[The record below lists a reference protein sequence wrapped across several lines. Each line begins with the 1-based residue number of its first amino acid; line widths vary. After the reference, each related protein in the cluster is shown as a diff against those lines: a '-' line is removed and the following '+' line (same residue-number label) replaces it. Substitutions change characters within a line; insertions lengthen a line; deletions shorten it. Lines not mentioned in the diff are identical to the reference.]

1 MKDGEAWST
10 NSGEKNEEAV
20 SRTCFPAA
28 RYLLSF
34 SLIVSLGI
42 QGGCARGSAQR
53 GLVVA
58 GSTSVQPFA
67 DHWAELYM
75 NEHPGRVVNIQG
87 GGSSAGIQAARE
99 GAADIGMS
107 SRELKPEEKDLLEV
121 IVAWDGLAV
130 IVNPANMVDDL
141 SIEQV
146 QNIFVGNIS
155 NWSTVGGSSQH
166 ITVVT
171 REEGSGTRG
180 AFQEMVMKD
189 NRIFRGAIVQDSN
202 GTVRE
207 IVANDPQSIGY
218 ISLGLVNSKVKAVR
232 LDGVEPRSENIEQ
245 KKYRL
250 VRPFLFVT
258 NGPPAAAAQEF
269 IDFVLSR
276 PTQEIVRHDGLIP
289 VFENR
294 KAQRP

>member
-1 MKDGEAWST
+1 VRRWNQSKGL
-10 NSGEKNEEAV
+10 
-20 SRTCFPAA
+20 
-28 RYLLSF
+28 YLLALF
-34 SLIVSLGI
+34 LFIWLGFP
-42 QGGCARGSAQR
+42 GGCGRGSARR

-75 NEHPGRVVNIQG
+75 KENPDRVVNIQG
-87 GGSSAGIQAARE
+87 GGSSAGIQAALE

-121 IVAWDGLAV
+121 VVARDGVAV
-130 IVNPANMVDDL
+130 IVHPANKVESL
-141 SIEQV
+141 SLEQV
-146 QNIFVGNIS
+146 QNIFAGNIT
-155 NWSTVGGSSQH
+155 NWSIVGGTNH
-166 ITVVT
+166 VITVVT

-180 AFQEMVMKD
+180 AFQEMVMKT
-189 NRIFRGAIVQDSN
+189 NRIYRGAIVQDSN

-218 ISLGLVNSKVKAVR
+218 ISLGLVNDRVKAVR
-232 LDGVEPRSENIEQ
+232 FDGIEPSFENIEQ
-245 KKYRL
+245 KKYKL

-258 NGPPAAAAQEF
+258 NGPPKAAAQEF

-276 PTQEIVRHDGLIP
+276 PTQEMIRRDGLIP
-289 VFENR
+289 IFKE
-294 KAQRP
+294 